1 MTRIAHTPNAGL
13 VLCIAMIVVSA
24 LAGCSRRPPA
34 ESVPVVEVA
43 PKASVAETAPIKIGE
58 TDWPQWRGPRGDGTA
73 GNAEVP
79 VKWDETTN
87 VAWKADIP
95 GRGHSS
101 PIVVGSTVYLAT
113 AIPEPQKQVVIA
125 IDRATGKQRWETAVH
140 EGGFPDPAVIHQKSS
155 NANST
160 VACDGSRLFAAFFNS
175 GRIFVTALDL
185 EGKRLWQRDVGA
197 FGSKFG
203 FAPSP
208 ILYKSTVIIAGD
220 NLSGGYIAALHRETG
235 DVIWRKARPAVAT
248 YSSPLLATI
257 GGRDQLVISGCN
269 KLTSYNPATGDEL
282 WSIDAIAEAT
292 CGTPVTDGTMVFASG
307 GYPDRET
314 VGVDANG
321 TKVWSNKTKVYE
333 PSLVVSGQHLYAVED
348 GGIAWCWDAKTGKE
362 LWKQRLGG
370 SFSASPV
377 VCQGKLF
384 VPNLSGE
391 TVVFGEAKGDAFYE
405 VARNTLGNDS
415 YASIAVSGKELFL
428 RVGVGNGADR
438 KEQLVCIRQ
447 P

>member
-1 MTRIAHTPNAGL
+1 MTRLAHTSL
-13 VLCIAMIVVSA
+13 TRLA
-24 LAGCSRRPPA
+24 LAVVLISAFTLTGCSPRPPA
-34 ESVPVVEVA
+34 ESVPVVDVA
-43 PKASVAETAPIKIGE
+43 PKAAVAEATPIQVGE

-73 GNAEVP
+73 ANAEVP

-101 PIVVGSTVYLAT
+101 PIVVGSTVYVAN

-125 IDRATGKQRWETAVH
+125 IDRATGQPRWETAVH
-140 EGGFPDPAVIHQKSS
+140 EGGFPDPAVIHNKSS

-185 EGKRLWQRDVGA
+185 DGKRLWQQDVGA

-235 DVIWRKARPAVAT
+235 DVIWRKARPATAT

-257 GGRDQLVISGCN
+257 GGREQLVISGCN
-269 KLTSYNPATGDEL
+269 QLVSYDPATGNEL
-282 WSIDAIAEAT
+282 WACDAIAEAT
-292 CGTPVTDGTMVFASG
+292 CGTPVTDGTLIFAAG

-314 VGVDANG
+314 ICVDASG
-321 TKVWSNKTKVYE
+321 GKVWSNKTKVYE
-333 PSLVVSGQHLYAVED
+333 PSLVVAGEHLYAVTD
-348 GGIAWCWDAKTGKE
+348 DGIAFCWAAKTGDE
-362 LWKQRLGG
+362 LWKERLGG

-377 VCQGKLF
+377 ACNGNIL

-391 TVVFGEAKGDAFYE
+391 TIVFQAQGDAYHE
-405 VARNTLGNDS
+405 VSRNRLGDDS
-415 YASIAVSGKELFL
+415 YSSPAVSGNELFL
-428 RVGVGNGADR
+428 RVGVGTGGER
-438 KEQLVCIRQ
+438 QERLVCIRK